1 MRRRLTLGWHG
12 TRAELQTLHL
22 DKPADCHLVSD
33 KGTGRKYPEATA
45 RIVRLTYD
53 IGVMKGSLDDTN
65 AGITPGYPQKPFCH
79 PFRSAVNAHTKT
91 EVTFGLVPLCRKESS
106 SHLHLTR
113 KSFIT

>member
-1 MRRRLTLGWHG
+1 MER
-12 TRAELQTLHL
+12 EQNS
-22 DKPADCHLVSD
+22 KPCISTNPRTATSFRIR
-33 KGTGRKYPEATA
+33 GRKYPEATA

-79 PFRSAVNAHTKT
+79 PFRPAVNAHTKT
-91 EVTFGLVPLCRKESS
+91 EVTFGLVPLGRKESS